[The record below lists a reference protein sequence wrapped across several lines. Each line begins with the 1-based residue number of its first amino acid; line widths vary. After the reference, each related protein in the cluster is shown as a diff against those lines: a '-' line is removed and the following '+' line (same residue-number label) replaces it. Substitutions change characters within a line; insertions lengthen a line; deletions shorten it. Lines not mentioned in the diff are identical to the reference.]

1 MEEWEDLPVDREAS
15 VYWIGYLISW
25 LLIFIGCWI
34 YCIAHYGFLLGV
46 GLGWLPSLIA
56 AFVVSLLWPLLA
68 LVIVLAIVGILIAI
82 VIG

>member
-68 LVIVLAIVGILIAI
+68 LVIVLAIAGILIAI
-82 VIG
+82 ING